1 VRATPQ
7 ELKDLG
13 ELLRPLIEMG
23 LVEVTVASDGDV
35 LYRMREDVTEEELLA
50 ALVAVEPEGGAH
62 DA

>member
-1 VRATPQ
+1 MRPAPQ
-7 ELKDLG
+7 ELKDPG

-23 LVEVTVASDGDV
+23 LVQVAVANDGEVC
-35 LYRMREDVTEEELLA
+35 YRMHEDELLA

>member
-1 VRATPQ
+1 VRPAPQ